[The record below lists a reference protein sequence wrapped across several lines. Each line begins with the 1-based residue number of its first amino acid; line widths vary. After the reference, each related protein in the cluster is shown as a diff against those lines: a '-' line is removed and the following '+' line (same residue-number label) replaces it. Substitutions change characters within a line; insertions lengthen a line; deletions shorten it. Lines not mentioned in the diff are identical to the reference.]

1 MVVSVAK
8 ATSADY
14 YTGGDGVGHSAE
26 SYYLDAVTDG
36 EPAGVWSGSGAARLG
51 LDGEVIAE
59 EMTAVYSEFINPLTG
74 ESIGFRP
81 AERHSVEDRLAAA
94 LAAEPGALPERI
106 EEIRHLIESDVRTNP
121 IGWDATFSV
130 AKSVTVA
137 HTAAH
142 RAELAA
148 LRVGDTDRAQR
159 FAAIRTGIESAIS
172 EANTAMLDYAETIT
186 VTRTAGSAGA
196 PTQWVAA
203 PGLVVASFFQHTS
216 RTIDPQL
223 HTHNVILN
231 RAFTADGKARSLD
244 GKDLRAH
251 KHALGAVADRVLEEA
266 LTAQGFE
273 FELRPDGMARELT
286 VIPTEVADL
295 FSSRS
300 RQISAKVA
308 ELAQAA
314 QERTGRDLTDL
325 ELYYL
330 KAQATLSTRTAK
342 GAHAP
347 ETTEEMLDRWEAMTI
362 GTVGSGLD
370 RVAEMVMAQLE
381 DNLQGIATGAPAD
394 WSPAAVL
401 AEAVAACAQQ
411 RSAWSRADL
420 TLEIARRAPSLGGLD
435 AKSTVEVLER
445 LTDMALRGPLVQQI
459 SGHNEADTAA
469 ADLLEQFLAPTA
481 EEASSG
487 GAAAALAANAF
498 IAPSARL
505 YASVDTLTAEEALR
519 RAGIERGGHQLA
531 ADAVTVWLDK
541 HTPTIGADQ
550 RAAVLGIAATDA
562 RLAILVGPAG
572 TGKSFTAGAF
582 ANAWA
587 DLTRE
592 QGTPGRVTGLAVST
606 VATQVLI
613 HDGVEHARNITQWLE
628 VQDNLA
634 AGSTRPTDLAWKLGP
649 ADVVMVDEASMVTT
663 ASLERIQALAAQ
675 AGARVVLTGDPRQLG
690 AVEAG
695 GVMDLMDGHAET
707 YTLTDVRRFAT
718 EWEPAASL
726 ALRDCAPDALAA
738 YDRHGRLLAHDTT
751 EDAVTAAAR
760 AAVADRLDGR
770 SVVVVTGSNEQANAI
785 ATSVRNQLVELGLVQ
800 EDGVLLGLDGC
811 TAGVGDLISA
821 RQNDY
826 SLGVFNRAQYRVTA
840 VGDDGS
846 LTVQPTDRDGPAIAV
861 GAVEGA
867 DPAGADRQQVV
878 LPAAYVG
885 EHVQLGYASTA
896 HAAQGL
902 TVDAAHL
909 VTDGSLDAAALYVGM
924 SRGRL
929 RNTAHVGLNTTAVL
943 DTRPTATTE
952 NGGEIRLEGDNPK
965 PTARV
970 VLEGSLDRS
979 GNNRAATVEA
989 ELDAERLSNLTL
1001 LAGRYEAVVRAACRE
1016 RLERHLDDLTATGVL
1031 DETTRTRLGADQG
1044 TEHLSRLLRAV
1055 EQAGQDPHEVLT
1067 TAITDPRGFTGVD
1080 SVAQILSH
1088 RITGGQPLPHP
1099 TTRTDDDATAIAEVP
1114 GEVAPQAQEHLR
1126 HLKDRMDQRCAALG
1140 ERLADDAPPW
1150 ALEALGPVPQ
1160 ISIPSADS
1168 TGDGEQYAAALQRR
1182 AEWVRKAGIVAG
1194 HREATSWDDP
1204 HRPLGPM
1211 PGLAA
1216 TERRASY
1223 TRSWDALG
1231 RPEAGLDEAA
1241 MTEGQLRVRV
1251 RVMRAE
1257 LAWAPPH
1264 ADTALRAAETA
1275 HEQAR
1280 QDAALARARADY
1292 ADQIGDSETAAQALA
1307 DAAEAERAAVLKA
1320 AAIEI
1325 LTISAR
1331 GRSVW
1336 AGATAEGINLGTRAE
1351 TELRRRGI
1359 DLGQE
1364 PDLTSSEDWLSA
1376 EREAIQAE
1384 DDERPIT
1391 ETDLHNDLADHQ
1403 PDYSEAT
1410 NSEAPTVETDAVPSG
1425 SELPKVPPSS
1435 ADLAADEVSSIE
1447 QAAFGTGDRL
1457 PSPIELVEP
1466 IVEAGADV
1474 DEPAPA
1480 EQPEAVA
1487 ESAEPADDAVGSA
1500 DQDAPDIA
1508 DPAGDEVDGAEQS
1521 APDSASE
1528 DAAPA
1533 STSAAHQ
1540 VLPEDASAAQLE
1552 AAASITALA
1561 LQRARDR
1568 ASQEAAHASDAD
1580 LDDTADQAGAESP
1593 EAGRRRRDSADQQAA
1608 AGIRENVAELE
1619 DQVHGA

>member
-59 EMTAVYSEFINPLTG
+59 DMTAVYSEFTNPLTG

-81 AERHSVEDRLAAA
+81 AQRHSVEDRLAAA

-106 EEIRHLIESDVRTNP
+106 EEIRHKIESDVRTNP

-142 RAELAA
+142 RAELASIRA
-148 LRVGDTDRAQR
+148 GDTERAER

-172 EANTAMLDYAETIT
+172 DANTAMLNYAETIT

-196 PTQWVAA
+196 PMQWVAA

-231 RAFTADGKARSLD
+231 RAYTADGKARSLD

-251 KHALGAVADRVLEEA
+251 KHALGAIADRVLEEA

-286 VIPTEVADL
+286 VIPTEVAEL

-330 KAQATLSTRTAK
+330 KAQATLSTRAAK

-370 RVAEMVMAQLE
+370 RVADMVMTQLE
-381 DNLQGIATGAPAD
+381 DNLQDRSAATPAD

-435 AKSTVEVLER
+435 PKNTVEVLER
-445 LTDMALRGPLVQQI
+445 LTDLALRGPLVQQI
-459 SGHNEADTAA
+459 SGHNEADSAA
-469 ADLLEQFLAPTA
+469 AGLLEQFLDPTA
-481 EEASSG
+481 EEASNG
-487 GAAAALAANAF
+487 GAAAALAVNSF

-505 YASVDTLTAEEALR
+505 YASVDTLAAEEALR
-519 RAGIERGGHQLA
+519 RAGIERGGHHLDTA
-531 ADAVTVWLDK
+531 AVSAWLDE
-541 HTPTIGADQ
+541 HSPTIGADQ

-562 RLAILVGPAG
+562 RLAVLVGPAG

-582 ANAWA
+582 ANVWA

-613 HDGVEHARNITQWLE
+613 NDGVEHSRNITQWLN

-634 AGSTRPTDLAWKLGP
+634 AGSTRPADLAWKLGP
-649 ADVVMVDEASMVTT
+649 TDVVMVDEASMVTT
-663 ASLERIQALAAQ
+663 ASLERIQGLAAA
-675 AGARVVLTGDPRQLG
+675 AGARIVLTGDPRQLG
-690 AVEAG
+690 SVEAG

-726 ALRDCAPDALAA
+726 ALRDGAPDALAV

-751 EDAVTAAAR
+751 EDAVAAAAR

-770 SVVVVTGSNEQANAI
+770 SVVVVTGSNEQATAI

-826 SLGVFNRAQYRVTA
+826 SIGVFNRAQYRVIG
-840 VGDDGS
+840 VNNDGS
-846 LTVQPTDRDGPAIAV
+846 LTVIPADRDSAAIA
-861 GAVEGA
+861 
-867 DPAGADRQQVV
+867 AGAAEDVDTTRSEDGRSVV

-929 RNTAHVGLNTTAVL
+929 RNTAHVGLNATVVL
-943 DTRPTATTE
+943 DSRPTATTE
-952 NGGEIRLEGDNPK
+952 NGGEVRLDADNPK

-970 VLEGSLDRS
+970 VLEGSLERTGD
-979 GNNRAATVEA
+979 NRAATVEA
-989 ELDAERLSNLTL
+989 ELDAERLSNLSP

-1016 RLERHLDDLTATGVL
+1016 RLERHLDDLTQAGVL
-1031 DETTRTRLGADQG
+1031 DQASRTRLGADQG

-1055 EQAGQDPHEVLT
+1055 EQAGQDPHEVLV

-1099 TTRTDDDATAIAEVP
+1099 MTRTDDDTTVTAEVP
-1114 GEVAPQAQEHLR
+1114 GEVAPQAEEHLR
-1126 HLKDRMDQRCAALG
+1126 HLKSRMDQRCAALG
-1140 ERLADDAPPW
+1140 ERLADDAPAW
-1150 ALEALGPVPQ
+1150 ALETLGPVPV
-1160 ISIPSADS
+1160 IPARSADS
-1168 TGDGEQYAAALQRR
+1168 AHDVDEQHAAAVQRR
-1182 AEWVRKAGIVAG
+1182 AEWVEKAGIVAG
-1194 HREATSWDDP
+1194 HREATGWDDP

-1223 TRSWDALG
+1223 ARSWEALG

-1251 RVMRAE
+1251 RAMRAE

-1264 ADTALRAAETA
+1264 ADAALRAAETA
-1275 HEQAR
+1275 HELAR
-1280 QDAALARARADY
+1280 QDAVLARARAEH
-1292 ADQIGDSETAAQALA
+1292 ADENGDHEAAAQALA
-1307 DAAEAERAAVLKA
+1307 DAAEAEQTAALKA
-1320 AAIEI
+1320 ASIEV
-1325 LTISAR
+1325 LTMSAR
-1331 GRSVW
+1331 GRSAW

-1351 TELRRRGI
+1351 AELRRRGI

-1376 EREAIQAE
+1376 ERDALLAE

-1391 ETDLHNDLADHQ
+1391 ETDLHNELAEHL
-1403 PDYSEAT
+1403 PDYSDAA
-1410 NSEAPTVETDAVPSG
+1410 NSGAPTSVMDAEQGG
-1425 SELPKVPPSS
+1425 SEVLNSTASS
-1435 ADLAADEVSSIE
+1435 ADEAIDE
-1447 QAAFGTGDRL
+1447 DR
-1457 PSPIELVEP
+1457 
-1466 IVEAGADV
+1466 GA
-1474 DEPAPA
+1474 E
-1480 EQPEAVA
+1480 
-1487 ESAEPADDAVGSA
+1487 
-1500 DQDAPDIA
+1500 QDAPDTAELA
-1508 DPAGDEVDGAEQS
+1508 DDGINSAEQGAPDAAELTGDGVDSAGQS
-1521 APDSASE
+1521 APDAA
-1528 DAAPA
+1528 DVAPA
-1533 STSAAHQ
+1533 STPVSSSAAHQ

-1552 AAASITALA
+1552 AAATITALA

-1568 ASQEAAHASDAD
+1568 ASHDAAHVSEAD
-1580 LDDTADQAGAESP
+1580 LDDTADQAAAESP
-1593 EAGRRRRDSADQQAA
+1593 EAGRRRRDAADQQAA
-1608 AGIRENVAELE
+1608 AGTREYVAELDDE
-1619 DQVHGA
+1619 VHGA

>member
-1 MVVSVAK
+1 M
-8 ATSADY
+8 
-14 YTGGDGVGHSAE
+14 
-26 SYYLDAVTDG
+26 
-36 EPAGVWSGSGAARLG
+36 
-51 LDGEVIAE
+51 
-59 EMTAVYSEFINPLTG
+59 
-74 ESIGFRP
+74 
-81 AERHSVEDRLAAA
+81 
-94 LAAEPGALPERI
+94 
-106 EEIRHLIESDVRTNP
+106 
-121 IGWDATFSV
+121 
-130 AKSVTVA
+130 
-137 HTAAH
+137 
-142 RAELAA
+142 
-148 LRVGDTDRAQR
+148 
-159 FAAIRTGIESAIS
+159 
-172 EANTAMLDYAETIT
+172 
-186 VTRTAGSAGA
+186 
-196 PTQWVAA
+196 
-203 PGLVVASFFQHTS
+203 
-216 RTIDPQL
+216 
-223 HTHNVILN
+223 N

-266 LTAQGFE
+266 LTGQGFE

-286 VIPTEVADL
+286 VIPTEVAEL

-308 ELAQAA
+308 ELALAA

-330 KAQATLSTRTAK
+330 KAQATLSTRAAK

-362 GTVGSGLD
+362 ATVGSGLD
-370 RVAEMVMAQLE
+370 RVADMVVTQLE
-381 DNLQGIATGAPAD
+381 DSRQAGTDRAPAD

-435 AKSTVEVLER
+435 PKSTVEVLER
-445 LTDMALRGPLVQQI
+445 LTDLALSGQLVQQI
-459 SGHNEADTAA
+459 SGHNEAGTAA
-469 ADLLEQFLAPTA
+469 ADLLEQFLTPTA

-498 IAPSARL
+498 IAPSSRL

-519 RAGIERGGHQLA
+519 RAGIECGGHHLDA
-531 ADAVTVWLDK
+531 AAVSAWLDE
-541 HTPTIGADQ
+541 HSPTIGADQ

-562 RLAILVGPAG
+562 RLAVLVGPAG

-587 DLTRE
+587 DLTRK
-592 QGTPGRVTGLAVST
+592 QGIPGRVTGLAVST

-613 HDGVEHARNITQWLE
+613 HDGVEHSRNITQWLD

-634 AGSTRPTDLAWKLGP
+634 AGSTRPADLAWKLGS

-663 ASLERIQALAAQ
+663 AALERIQALATQ

-718 EWEPAASL
+718 EWEATASL
-726 ALRDCAPDALAA
+726 ALRDGAPDALAA
-738 YDRHGRLLAHDTT
+738 YDRHGRLLEHDTT

-770 SVVVVTGSNEQANAI
+770 SVVVVTGSNEQATAI
-785 ATSVRNQLVELGLVQ
+785 ATSVRNQLVSLGLVQ
-800 EDGVLLGLDGC
+800 EEGVLLGLDGC
-811 TAGVGDLISA
+811 TAGIGDLISA

-826 SLGVFNRAQYRVTA
+826 SLGVFNRAQYQVTA

-846 LTVQPTDRDGPAIAV
+846 LTVVPTDRDSAAIKAAASEDADTAGPDAR
-861 GAVEGA
+861 
-867 DPAGADRQQVV
+867 PSVV

-929 RNTAHVGLNTTAVL
+929 RNTAHVGLNSPAVL

-952 NGGEIRLEGDNPK
+952 NGGEVRLGTDNPK

-970 VLEGSLDRS
+970 VLEGSLDRH
-979 GNNRAATVEA
+979 GDNRAATVEA
-989 ELDAERLSNLTL
+989 ELDAERLSNLSL
-1001 LAGRYEAVVRAACRE
+1001 LAGRYEAVVRATCRE

-1031 DETTRTRLGADQG
+1031 DEATRTRLGADQG

-1055 EQAGQDPHEVLT
+1055 EQAGQDPHEALT
-1067 TAITDPRGFTGVD
+1067 TAVTDPRGFTGVD

-1099 TTRTDDDATAIAEVP
+1099 TTDTATGAAQVPAEVA
-1114 GEVAPQAQEHLR
+1114 APAEEHLR
-1126 HLKDRMDQRCAALG
+1126 HLKNRMDQRSAALG
-1140 ERLADDAPPW
+1140 ERLAHDAPQW
-1150 ALEALGPVPQ
+1150 ALETLGPVPE
-1160 ISIPSADS
+1160 IPSPSADS
-1168 TGDGEQYAAALQRR
+1168 TEVDEQHAAAVQRR
-1182 AEWVRKAGIVAG
+1182 AEWVQKAGIVAG
-1194 HREATSWDDP
+1194 HREATGWDDP

-1251 RVMRAE
+1251 RAMRAE

-1264 ADTALRAAETA
+1264 ADAALRAAETA

-1280 QDAALARARADY
+1280 QDAALARARAEH
-1292 ADQIGDSETAAQALA
+1292 ADTNGDQDAAAQALA
-1307 DAAEAERAAVLKA
+1307 DATEAEQTAALKA
-1320 AAIEI
+1320 ASIEI

-1336 AGATAEGINLGTRAE
+1336 ASETAEGINLGNRAE
-1351 TELRRRGI
+1351 TELQRRGI

-1364 PDLTSSEDWLSA
+1364 PDRTSSEDWLSA

-1391 ETDLHNDLADHQ
+1391 EADLHNELAD
-1403 PDYSEAT
+1403 DR
-1410 NSEAPTVETDAVPSG
+1410 TD
-1425 SELPKVPPSS
+1425 
-1435 ADLAADEVSSIE
+1435 AADEV
-1447 QAAFGTGDRL
+1447 
-1457 PSPIELVEP
+1457 P
-1466 IVEAGADV
+1466 EAADV
-1474 DEPAPA
+1474 DERAPA
-1480 EQPEAVA
+1480 EKPEPTA
-1487 ESAEPADDAVGSA
+1487 ERTEPADD
-1500 DQDAPDIA
+1500 DA
-1508 DPAGDEVDGAEQS
+1508 GAEQS
-1521 APDSASE
+1521 APDAA
-1528 DAAPA
+1528 DAAIPA
-1533 STSAAHQ
+1533 PVSSSAAHQ
-1540 VLPEDASAAQLE
+1540 VLPENVSVAQLE

-1568 ASQEAAHASDAD
+1568 ASQDAAHVSDAD
-1580 LDDTADQAGAESP
+1580 LDDTADQAATESP
-1593 EAGRRRRDSADQQAA
+1593 EAGRRRRDAADQQAV
-1608 AGIRENVAELE
+1608 GTRENVAELE
-1619 DQVHGA
+1619 EQVHDA